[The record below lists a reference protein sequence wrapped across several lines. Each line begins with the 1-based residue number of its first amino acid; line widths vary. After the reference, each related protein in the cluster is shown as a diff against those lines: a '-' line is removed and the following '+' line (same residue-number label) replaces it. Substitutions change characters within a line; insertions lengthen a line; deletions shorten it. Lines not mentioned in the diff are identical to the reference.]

1 MSKVFNHYDGF
12 YGKYN
17 ITSML
22 IIKNIDKIVGQKI
35 VNEWYIKSMNGLVS
49 VIDMNG
55 LHKEV
60 YQIVIHNKVSNSEGK
75 IYLDRNYKNKEIKH
89 WYELYCWKG
98 NSEAHQLITK
108 DNIKDIKEL
117 LEYIR
122 IVALD

>member
-1 MSKVFNHYDGF
+1 
-12 YGKYN
+12 
-17 ITSML
+17 ML
-22 IIKNIDKIVGQKI
+22 TIKNINKIVGQKI
-35 VNEWYIKSMNGLVS
+35 VNEWYIKSMHGLVC

-60 YQIVIHNKVSNSEGK
+60 YQIVIHNKITNSEGT

-98 NSEAHQLITK
+98 NTETNQLITK
-108 DNIKDIKEL
+108 NNIKDIKEL
-117 LEYIR
+117 LEYIK

>member
-1 MSKVFNHYDGF
+1 
-12 YGKYN
+12 
-17 ITSML
+17 ML
-22 IIKNIDKIVGQKI
+22 TIKNINKIVGQKI
-35 VNEWYIKSMNGLVS
+35 VNEWYIKSMHGLVC

-60 YQIVIHNKVSNSEGK
+60 YQIVIWNKQSNSEGK

-89 WYELYCWKG
+89 WYELYCRKG
-98 NSEAHQLITK
+98 NTETNQLVTK
-108 DNIKDIKEL
+108 DNIKDVKEL